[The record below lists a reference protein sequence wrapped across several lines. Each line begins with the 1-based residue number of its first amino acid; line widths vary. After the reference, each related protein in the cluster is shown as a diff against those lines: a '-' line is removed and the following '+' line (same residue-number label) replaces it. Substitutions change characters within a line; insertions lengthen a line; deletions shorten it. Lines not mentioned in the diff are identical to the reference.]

1 MVRGQLTHG
10 FVPRDAAES
19 LAVNTPLVPGLVAF
33 MLMLWS
39 CSETQPPQKPEE
51 HLMETI
57 QKTIE
62 VEAPVTTVY
71 NQWTQFEQFPEF
83 MEGVEEVKQLDDKHL
98 HWVADI
104 GGRKKEWDAEIIE
117 QVPDEVIAWRST
129 TGAPNAGTV
138 NFQPKDPNHTVVTL
152 RMNYEP
158 EGAMEKAGDSLG
170 LVSRRV
176 EGDLKRFRDFVQQR
190 TTETGAWRGEI
201 HGDRVQG
208 ESSSGIRNGGLPGER
223 EL

>member
-1 MVRGQLTHG
+1 
-10 FVPRDAAES
+10 
-19 LAVNTPLVPGLVAF
+19 
-33 MLMLWS
+33 
-39 CSETQPPQKPEE
+39 
-51 HLMETI
+51 METI
-57 QKTIE
+57 EKTIE
-62 VEAPVTTVY
+62 VEAPIAKVY

-104 GGRKKEWDAEIIE
+104 GGRKKEWDAEIVE
-117 QVPDEVIAWRST
+117 QVPDEKIAWRST

-138 NFQPKDPNHTVVTL
+138 NFRPKDLHHTVVTL

-158 EGAMEKAGDSLG
+158 EGTMEKVGDSLG
-170 LVSRRV
+170 IFSRRV

-201 HGDRVQG
+201 HNDKVRGG
-208 ESSSGIRNGGLPGER
+208 SGSGSSGGPKSDLP
-223 EL
+223 